1 MAIKIFRFITGQNT
15 RNGLP
20 GFLNTMVRG
29 YGVATVASGQTT
41 IAVTDTDI
49 AATDIVVAWPITKG
63 TNACA
68 YAGFTASAGV
78 SFTLSV
84 TTDPGS
90 GGCVMFYVVF
100 RPPQAV

>member
-1 MAIKIFRFITGQNT
+1 MALKIFRFITGRDT
-15 RNGLP
+15 RNGLA
-20 GFLNTMVRG
+20 GFLNNMVRG

-49 AATDIVVAWPITKG
+49 SSTDIVVAWPITKG
-63 TNACA
+63 TNAAA
-68 YAGFTASAGV
+68 YAGFTASVGAT
-78 SFTLSV
+78 FTLSV

-90 GGCVMFYVVF
+90 GGCVLFYVVF

>member
-1 MAIKIFRFITGQNT
+1 MSLKIFRFISGRNT
-15 RNGLP
+15 QNGLA
-20 GFLNTMVRG
+20 GFLNNMVRC
-29 YGVATVASGQTT
+29 YGTATVANGQTT

-68 YAGFTASAGV
+68 YSGFTASVGAT
-78 SFTLSV
+78 FTLGV

-90 GGCVMFYVVF
+90 GGCVLFYVVF